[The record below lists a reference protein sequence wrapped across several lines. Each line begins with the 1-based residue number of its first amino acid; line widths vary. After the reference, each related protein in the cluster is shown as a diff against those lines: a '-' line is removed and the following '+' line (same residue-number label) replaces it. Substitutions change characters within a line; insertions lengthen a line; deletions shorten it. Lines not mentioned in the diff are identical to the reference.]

1 VEINPEKI
9 KEKVDYY
16 LHFADIGTDED
27 QRNYEVSYE
36 KFERLGF
43 KTEISLDQGI
53 EELLRLVEAIDI
65 TNPYSNV

>member
-1 VEINPEKI
+1 MEINPEKI